1 MSDMEMSDTHAQ
13 TGCLSHV
20 IIIDACHNCMSD
32 VLQIDLRYVLDT
44 LSLTYP
50 RNIYIYTLNI
60 YIRSICKIDIISN
73 MLG

>member
-1 MSDMEMSDTHAQ
+1 MSDMEMSDTHTQ

-44 LSLTYP
+44 LELDISTKHLHTQY
-50 RNIYIYTLNI
+50 IYII
-60 YIRSICKIDIISN
+60 
-73 MLG
+73 

>member
-13 TGCLSHV
+13 TGCVSHV

-50 RNIYIYTLNI
+50 RNIYIYIHTI
-60 YIRSICKIDIISN
+60 YIYKYIYT
-73 MLG
+73 